1 MMTNKQIQPKQIE
14 DERLYEEMGLTDEEF
29 KMAKNVLNRLPNL
42 VETGIFSA
50 MWSEH
55 CSYKTSKPLVRTFPT
70 KGQQV
75 LQGPGE
81 GAGVVD
87 IGDNQAVVF
96 KIESHNSPSA
106 VEPFEGAA
114 TGVGGIVRDVF
125 SMGARPIAAMNSLRF
140 GDLN

>member
-29 KMAKNVLNRLPNL
+29 QMAKNVLNRLPNL
-42 VETGIFSA
+42 VETCMLSA
-50 MWSEH
+50 MWSDH
-55 CSYKTSKPLVRTFPT
+55 CSYKTSKPLLRALPT

-81 GAGVVD
+81 VAGVLD

-96 KIESHNSPSA
+96 KIDSHN
-106 VEPFEGAA
+106 
-114 TGVGGIVRDVF
+114 
-125 SMGARPIAAMNSLRF
+125 
-140 GDLN
+140 